1 MIIMPN
7 SKGRKNN
14 TVEVRTV
21 VSGRR
26 LGGLRIGK
34 SQVKAFSG
42 ADALLCFD
50 LQGRHTDAF
59 Q

>member
-1 MIIMPN
+1 MIIMRN
-7 SKGRKNN
+7 SKGCKNN
-14 TVEVRTV
+14 TEEVRTV

-26 LGGLRIGK
+26 LGGFRIGK

-42 ADALLCFD
+42 ADAILCFD
-50 LQGRHTDAF
+50 LQGRHTDDF